1 MTYRGRCWWW
11 LIVNSID
18 DILQFIKSVIVAKY
32 SPCKLAKLLKRLIR
46 SIKLHVPQ
54 SNLAVIISLALTHHS
69 KHMSHPFKPHFATML
84 PSFHEI
90 NLFWF
95 LAKSEHNTNMVIVW
109 VCFQPDLS
117 AWWSVSLIQDQ
128 VKSISH
134 GVQLSLWDLLMLVK
148 AILSHQNIPSFPSLW
163 LV

>member
-32 SPCKLAKLLKRLIR
+32 SPYKLAKLLKRLIR
-46 SIKLHVPQ
+46 SLKFHVPQ
-54 SNLAVIISLALTHHS
+54 SYLAVIISLALTHHS

-117 AWWSVSLIQDQ
+117 AWWSISLIQDQ

-148 AILSHQNIPSFPSLW
+148 AIYRSYYIPSLSSKW
-163 LV
+163 LL